1 MQGTAEVSI
10 PPSFI
15 FNPHNSNRQHNNFEI
30 VIYGAGRAGITW
42 FQHEGKETAFRHSR
56 QTKPPVLKPHA
67 ILWAH
72 EEPGWGREIA
82 DRGQG
87 NVLKVN
93 LHFSGKIYRPEQ
105 ECLRKSNNSPLMQ
118 EAAGWFPRQRRLLLA
133 SELGAHCQRF
143 LLKSQLP
150 VCRCRQTRTDF

>member
-1 MQGTAEVSI
+1 MQGMAEVSI

-30 VIYGAGRAGITW
+30 VIYGARRAGTTW
-42 FQHEGKETAFRHSR
+42 FKHEGKEAAFRHSYR
-56 QTKPPVLKPHA
+56 QRWSHMQFF
-67 ILWAH
+67 
-72 EEPGWGREIA
+72 EPMRSPGRGEIP
-82 DRGQG
+82 DRGRG

-118 EAAGWFPRQRRLLLA
+118 EAAVWFPRQRRLLLA